1 MVVGPAATAA
11 LAGVGAG
18 LLGLGAVALRAEP
31 RRWRVGV
38 LLAAGLWSLMTA
50 ATWAAAP
57 TSPLAPVLLPAVGAL
72 LLGLLLVVTGLRVL
86 RPEGRTRLDVAA
98 LALGVAMVGATLAG
112 LALLGS
118 AGSAAGAVGAPAVA
132 AADVVTLVV
141 LLLPGLPGLSFLSYL
156 LYCLAHRGH
165 RPRPAPS
172 AVVVLGSGLVGGT
185 VPQLL
190 AHRLD
195 AGAAVWRAERER
207 ARPGDGPLLVPSGG
221 QGDDEP
227 MAEGVAM
234 TAYLVANGVP
244 PGRVATEDRATTTEE
259 NLLLSR
265 EILRARGLVDGHVR
279 VVTSGYHVGRAAL
292 LTRRLGIDADVSG
305 APTAWTFVPTAFL
318 REVLGAVTLHP
329 RLHLGAL
336 AAWAVATGLLAYA
349 VLAG

>member
-1 MVVGPAATAA
+1 MRVAPAATAA
-11 LAGVGAG
+11 LVVVGVG

-38 LLAAGLWSLMTA
+38 LLAAGLWALLA
-50 ATWAAAP
+50 AASWAAAP
-57 TSPLAPVLLPAVGAL
+57 TSLLAPVVLPAVGAL
-72 LLGLLLVVTGLRVL
+72 LLGLLLAVTGLRVL

-98 LALGVAMVGATLAG
+98 LVLGVAMVGATVAG
-112 LALLGS
+112 AALLGS
-118 AGSAAGAVGAPAVA
+118 AGAAAGTPRVA
-132 AADVVTLVV
+132 AAEVLTLVV
-141 LLLPGLPGLSFLSYL
+141 LLLPGLPGLSFVSYL
-156 LYCLAHRGH
+156 LYCLAHRRR
-165 RPRPAPS
+165 RPRPAPT

-207 ARPGDGPLLVPSGG
+207 ARPGEGPLLVPSGG

-234 TAYLVANGVP
+234 TAYLVAKGVP
-244 PGRVATEDRATTTEE
+244 AGSVATEDRATTTEE

-265 EILRARGLVDGHVR
+265 EILRARGLADGHVR

-305 APTAWTFVPTAFL
+305 APTAWTFVPGAFL
-318 REVLGAVTLHP
+318 REFLGAVTLHP

-336 AAWAVATGLLAYA
+336 AAWAVATALLAYA
-349 VLAG
+349 VLAR